1 MYRME
6 VDTELVEYCFRVIY
20 LEHLS
25 PMELNGILLFDEMTT
40 AVVRATTVLSPTT
53 AEEAEEADA
62 ALDAG
67 VDGRALVSGDRYGE
81 LQLGIEELA
90 VLPTVES
97 AIEAAHVVNGR
108 HCSAR
113 ETGANIRGMYPGQR
127 VHNRVVIEFVYACA
141 ICQKNR
147 DSMPKWD
154 TLKPITK
161 RLRPKHPRGRVGI
174 DTFFVS
180 PADDEGH
187 TCIHVVVCH
196 TTHLV
201 YFYASKDH
209 TQESMADALFNFY
222 CTYGSFEEL
231 ASDPGADLMSNLVEV
246 LLKRFGAHHRVSL
259 VAVHTSSGVEGTN
272 AILAIHLR
280 AICVDEVLRNRGA
293 VHVFS
298 S

>member
-1 MYRME
+1 
-6 VDTELVEYCFRVIY
+6 
-20 LEHLS
+20 
-25 PMELNGILLFDEMTT
+25 
-40 AVVRATTVLSPTT
+40 
-53 AEEAEEADA
+53 
-62 ALDAG
+62 
-67 VDGRALVSGDRYGE
+67 
-81 LQLGIEELA
+81 
-90 VLPTVES
+90 
-97 AIEAAHVVNGR
+97 
-108 HCSAR
+108 
-113 ETGANIRGMYPGQR
+113 
-127 VHNRVVIEFVYACA
+127 VVIEFVYACA

-280 AICVDEVLRNRGA
+280 AICVDEVLRKSWGSPRILKLIEFNINDTICSETGVRRFDAMFGTFAGKYFKAPQSEPEGETPKARAYLEKLDEDMKRIQAIMKETNDKIAAKRMNGVTAATQDVYLPGELVLLQHDKDKVARTTKMEYRSRGRLWCS
-293 VHVFS
+293 VSVVMT
-298 S
+298 